1 MLDKPIAYFQS
12 LTLLQK
18 LSLLGAAGA
27 VATVA
32 GSSVAYQVLPQFADM
47 VDRHRNVAIIAT
59 AALLAPVLGV
69 ANVPVVGDL
78 VPQQLKLPPYG
89 ALYMG
94 AIGMK
99 PNPIALGAADSG
111 ARAAQ
116 GELLGEQ
123 SVEPEPARGARAH
136 RAGALAAF

>member
-32 GSSVAYQVLPQFADM
+32 GSSLAYQVLPQFADM
-47 VDRHRNVAIIAT
+47 VDRHRNVAIIAS

-69 ANVPVVGDL
+69 ANVPVVGNL

-94 AIGMK
+94 AIGMR
-99 PNPIALGAADSG
+99 PNPIAMGAAHSLNGLAMSG
-111 ARAAQ
+111 AHM
-116 GELLGEQ
+116 
-123 SVEPEPARGARAH
+123 SGAH
-136 RAGALAAF
+136 MGALHMGALHMGALHI